1 MSTTA
6 TTSLRLPVEL
16 LERADALIPV
26 MASWPEVGAHGRVSR
41 STVIR
46 IALLR
51 GLASL
56 EAEAS
61 RRDGDSGEAQR

>member
-1 MSTTA
+1 MSETV

-16 LERADALIPV
+16 LDRADALVPFV
-26 MASWPEVGAHGRVSR
+26 ATWPELGAHGKVSR

-46 IALLR
+46 VALMR
-51 GLASL
+51 GLAAL

-61 RRDGDSGEAQR
+61 APSRRKR